1 MSKWKVQFGIG
12 ASCFEDSFEADEYET
27 TSSGWLMF
35 YKISWSS
42 DGVNKR
48 KHTVAMYNTTDIRA
62 IMGD

>member
-1 MSKWKVQFGIG
+1 MTKWKVQFNIG
-12 ASCFEDSFEADEYET
+12 ASCFEDSFEADESET

-48 KHTVAMYNTTDIRA
+48 KSIVAMYKATDLRA